1 MTKSLWT
8 RAVLLLAVAGLVLP
22 GRVLAQSDYD
32 PEYDDEEAAGDLEY
46 DDGQA
51 AGEWVAPDA
60 EAGGEAE
67 AEADLGEGLD
77 AEASGEG
84 ALGWEA
90 GSEPVDDERAE
101 RKPWEWGALRHHST
115 LTGSTGLLNMPE
127 AGSGPPGTFGF
138 GVHGSWFTY
147 TDYLIYKDENT
158 GMWGDVNIRV
168 SPLSFLEIH
177 YGIQTAANYNNKEYP
192 TLFQTLGDM
201 DLGTKWFIS
210 PLDWWTVGLDIR
222 MLMLNSVGEVSMDWS
237 GTSVG
242 FDLVSTMDFTEIDDN
257 APIRLHLLFG
267 YLFDNSANL
276 IEDIEKD
283 NGGCGTDR
291 DGDNNVEYQ
300 GCLSPV
306 ERTALGIDRNDQ
318 FRLGVGIDALLPY
331 ISPMVEYMLEVPVNR
346 QDFTCPKNAPGS
358 PDSCMVEEG
367 GTGFR
372 QVLTLG
378 VRLLPHVDDLA
389 IDIGVDIGLTGYAPT
404 VHEMAAVAPWRLI
417 FGASYNFD
425 PFYEPPPPPPPPP
438 CPDCPPP
445 PEPPAYMLGF
455 VHDEASVDT
464 PVPDATITYTGLELN
479 AQVTGADGRFKS
491 YDLPEGTLTVVVTAD
506 GFHEGTFSVEV
517 PATGEVEQAFPLK
530 AKPKLGTIA
539 VSVVDDKD
547 SPVGNVEIKVDG
559 PKRSKEKTDMTG
571 RFEIER
577 EAGTYT
583 IIADVDGFLSKRI
596 SVDVEPETRSEI
608 HIMLTPKPK
617 KSLVVVKD
625 KVIVIKR
632 QIHFETDSDVIK
644 SDSFGILDEVTDT
657 LLNHPEIRMVEI
669 QGHTDSRGK
678 REYNIDL
685 SERRARSVKRYLV
698 EAGVEASRLDSKGFG
713 PDKPIAPNITGT
725 GRARNRR
732 VEFHIIDRAE

>member
-1 MTKSLWT
+1 MTKSSWMRT
-8 RAVLLLAVAGLVLP
+8 VLLVAVAGLLTP
-22 GRVLAQSDYD
+22 SAVLAQDEDYD
-32 PEYDDEEAAGDLEY
+32 PEYDDEEAAGEFEY
-46 DDGQA
+46 DDEEASG
-51 AGEWVAPDA
+51 GEWALP
-60 EAGGEAE
+60 EGEGEGEAE
-67 AEADLGEGLD
+67 ADAEVSAEGEGVLGWEDD
-77 AEASGEG
+77 AEAS
-84 ALGWEA
+84 A
-90 GSEPVDDERAE
+90 DERAE
-101 RKPWEWGALRHHST
+101 RKPWDWGAPRHHST
-115 LTGSTGLLNMPE
+115 LTGTTGLLHMPE

-138 GVHGSWFTY
+138 GVHGTWFTY

-168 SPLSFLEIH
+168 TPLSFLEVH
-177 YGIQTAANYNNKEYP
+177 YGIQTSANYNNKEYP

-210 PLDWWTVGLDIR
+210 PLDWWTLGLDIR

-242 FDLVSTMDFTEIDDN
+242 FDLVSSMDFTAIDDN
-257 APIRLHLLFG
+257 APIRLHVLVG
-267 YLFDNSANL
+267 YLFDNAANL

-291 DGDNNVEYQ
+291 DHDGNVDYQ

-306 ERTALGIDRNDQ
+306 ERTALGVDRNDQ
-318 FRLGVGIDALLPY
+318 FRLGLGVDALLPY
-331 ISPMVEYMLEVPVNR
+331 VSPMVEYMLEVPVNR
-346 QDFTCPKNAPGS
+346 QDFTCPKSAPGS

-367 GTGFR
+367 GTAFR
-372 QVLTLG
+372 QILTLG
-378 VRLLPHVDDLA
+378 VRLLPHIDDLA

-404 VHEMAAVAPWRLI
+404 VHELAAAPPWRLI

-438 CPDCPPP
+438 CPEPPP
-445 PEPPAYMLGF
+445 PPAPPAYMLGM

-464 PVPDATITYTGLELN
+464 PVSGAAITYSGLDLN
-479 AQVTGADGRFKS
+479 SQVTGTDGRFKS

-506 GFHEGTFSVEV
+506 GYHEGTFTVEV
-517 PATGEVEQAFPLK
+517 PDTGEVDQTFALQ

-547 SPVGNVEIKVDG
+547 SPIGHVEIKVDG
-559 PKRSKEKTDMTG
+559 PKRSKEKTDATG

-577 EAGTYT
+577 EEGEYT
-583 IIADVDGFLSKRI
+583 IIADVEGYLAKRI
-596 SVDVEPETRSEI
+596 SVDVKPETRSEI
-608 HIMLTPKPK
+608 HLMLTPKPK

-625 KVIVIKR
+625 KRIVIKR
-632 QIHFETDSDVIK
+632 KIHFETDSDVIK
-644 SDSFGILDEVTDT
+644 SKSFGILDEVVDT
-657 LLNHPEIRMVEI
+657 LLNHPEIRGVEI

-678 REYNIDL
+678 RDYNIDL
-685 SERRARSVKRYLV
+685 SERRARAVKRYLI
-698 EAGVEASRLDSKGFG
+698 ESGVESARIESKGFG
-713 PDKPIAPNITGT
+713 PDKPIAPNITGA

-732 VEFHIIDRAE
+732 VEFHITDRAE

>member
-1 MTKSLWT
+1 MRT
-8 RAVLLLAVAGLVLP
+8 VLFFAFAGLLFP
-22 GRVLAQSDYD
+22 GLALAQDDYD

-46 DDGQA
+46 DD
-51 AGEWVAPDA
+51 E
-60 EAGGEAE
+60 EAVGGDWALPEDE
-67 AEADLGEGLD
+67 GGLD
-77 AEASGEG
+77 AEAEAGFDAEASTEGEG
-84 ALGWEA
+84 VLGWEA
-90 GSEPVDDERAE
+90 EGETVPDERAE
-101 RKPWEWGALRHHST
+101 RKPWEWGADRHHST
-115 LTGSTGLLNMPE
+115 LTGSTGLLHMPE

-168 SPLSFLEIH
+168 TPLSFLEIH
-177 YGIQTAANYNNKEYP
+177 YGIQTSANYNNKEYP

-201 DLGTKWFIS
+201 DLGTKWFVS
-210 PLDWWTVGLDIR
+210 PLDWWTLGLDIR
-222 MLMLNSVGEVSMDWS
+222 LLMLNSVGEVAMDWS

-242 FDLVSTMDFTEIDDN
+242 FDLVSTMDFAAIDDN

-267 YLFDNSANL
+267 YLFDNASNL
-276 IEDIEKD
+276 IEKIESD

-291 DGDNNVEYQ
+291 DADGNVDYQ

-318 FRLGVGIDALLPY
+318 FRIGIGIDSLLPY

-346 QDFTCPKNAPGS
+346 QDFTCPKDAPGS

-372 QVLTLG
+372 QVLSLG
-378 VRLLPHVDDLA
+378 IRLLPHVDDLA
-389 IDIGVDIGLTGYAPT
+389 IDLGVDIGLTGYAPT
-404 VHEMAAVAPWRLI
+404 VHEMAAVPPWRLV

-438 CPDCPPP
+438 CPECPPP
-445 PEPPAYMLGF
+445 PPPPAFLTGL

-464 PVPDATITYTGLELN
+464 PVDGASITYTGLDLN
-479 AQVTGADGRFKS
+479 SQVTGADGRFKS
-491 YDLPEGTLTVVVTAD
+491 YELPAGTLTLVVTAD
-506 GFHEGTFSVEV
+506 GYHEGTFTVEV
-517 PATGEVEQAFPLK
+517 PDTGEVEQSFALK

-547 SPVGNVEIKVDG
+547 SPIGNVEIKVDG

-577 EAGTYT
+577 EEGEYT
-583 IIADVDGFLSKRI
+583 IIADVEGYLSKR
-596 SVDVEPETRSEI
+596 VTVEVKAETRSEI
-608 HIMLTPKPK
+608 HLMLTPKPK

-625 KVIVIKR
+625 KRIVIKR
-632 QIHFETDSDVIK
+632 KIHFETDSDVIK
-644 SDSFGILDEVTDT
+644 PKSFGILDEVVDT
-657 LLNHPEIRMVEI
+657 LLNHSEIRKVEI

-678 REYNIDL
+678 RDYNVDL
-685 SERRARSVKRYLV
+685 SERRARSVRRYLV
-698 EAGVEASRLDSKGFG
+698 ESGVEGKRLESKGFG
-713 PDKPIAPNITGT
+713 PDKPIAPNITGA

-732 VEFHIIDRAE
+732 VEFHILERAE